1 MNNNNL
7 HNGIYKKNLL
17 VPFLKILID
26 IFVIEGAILFSY
38 FIRFKL
44 PLPEIFTFLDYY
56 ETPPLINY
64 LWFSFVIA
72 AIYIILFSFFRA
84 YRSRFFST
92 FTQDIPT
99 IFKICLLGTLFAM
112 SAAFLYR
119 GFSYSRVVFSLIFLN
134 SAVFLL
140 MGRYFFHQ
148 LRKRFFS
155 KGFNEIR
162 AHLVGSGA
170 NLQNIYERLSA
181 DPNYH
186 FEINGYISNDK
197 IPELPI
203 PHLGNLNEFDGEFGE
218 NAADGLIISFDQN
231 DHQFLWKIINKIEGK
246 NIEVFYVPDILD
258 ILTSNF
264 HSLEAG
270 GIPILQLKAFT
281 LSGWQGFI
289 KRGFDIFA
297 SSLGIILL
305 SPFFFFIALL
315 IKLNSKGPVLYKQQR
330 VTMENRDFTMLKFR
344 SMRVTEE
351 SKLGLK
357 DVEKNDPR
365 VTRMGKILRRT
376 SLDELPQLYNV
387 LKGEM
392 SLVGP
397 RPERRFYVDQ
407 NLGTIS
413 RYSERH
419 RVRCG
424 ITGWAQVSG
433 LRQQDTSLEERIRY
447 DLFYIE
453 NWSLWFDLK
462 ILIMTFAEVVR
473 GENAY

>member
-1 MNNNNL
+1 MQKN
-7 HNGIYKKNLL
+7 IYKRNLL
-17 VPFLKILID
+17 VPFLKIIID
-26 IFVIEGAILFSY
+26 IIAIEWAVLFSY
-38 FIRFKL
+38 YIRFQL
-44 PLPEIFTFLDYY
+44 PLADIFTFIDYY
-56 ETPPLINY
+56 EAPSLTNY
-64 LWFSFVIA
+64 IYFSFVIVG
-72 AIYIILFSFFRA
+72 IYITLFSFFRA

-92 FTQDIPT
+92 FTQDIPI

-112 SAAFLYR
+112 SAAFMYR

-140 MGRYFFHQ
+140 VGRYAFHQ
-148 LRKRFFS
+148 IRKRFFS
-155 KGFNEIR
+155 KGFNELRVQLI
-162 AHLVGSGA
+162 GSA
-170 NLQNIYERLSA
+170 SNLGNIFERLSA
-181 DPNYH
+181 DPNYR
-186 FEINGYISNDK
+186 FEITGYRSNEK
-197 IPELPI
+197 IAELPI
-203 PHLGNLNEFDGEFGE
+203 PYLGNLGTFDFDRNPPG
-218 NAADGLIISFDQN
+218 GLIISFDQN
-231 DHQFLWKIINKIEGK
+231 DHQHLWNVIDKTEGK
-246 NIEVFYVPDILD
+246 NIELFYVPDILD

-264 HSLEAG
+264 HTLEAG

-289 KRGFDIFA
+289 KRGFDIAA
-297 SSLGIILL
+297 SSLAIVCL
-305 SPFFFFIALL
+305 SPFFLFIALL

-330 VTMENRDFTMLKFR
+330 VTMDNRDFTMLKFR
-344 SMRVTEE
+344 SMQVTEE

-365 VTRMGKILRRT
+365 VTRIGKILRRT

-407 NLGTIS
+407 NLKTIP

-433 LRQQDTSLEERIRY
+433 LRQQDTSLGQRIRY

-462 ILIMTFAEVVR
+462 IIIMTFGEVVR

>member
-1 MNNNNL
+1 MQKN
-7 HNGIYKKNLL
+7 IYKRNLL
-17 VPFLKILID
+17 VPFLKIVID
-26 IFVIEGAILFSY
+26 IVAIEWAVLFSY
-38 FIRFKL
+38 FVRFNL
-44 PLPEIFTFLDYY
+44 PLEDVFTFINYY
-56 ETPPLINY
+56 EPPSLINY
-64 LWFSFVIA
+64 IYFSFVIS
-72 AIYIILFSFFRA
+72 AIYLILFSFFRS

-99 IFKICLLGTLFAM
+99 IFKVCLLGTLFAM
-112 SAAFLYR
+112 SAAFMYR
-119 GFSYSRVVFSLIFLN
+119 GISYSRVVFSLIFLN

-140 MGRYFFHQ
+140 IGRYTFHQ
-148 LRKRFFS
+148 IRKRFFS
-155 KGFNEIR
+155 KGFNELTV
-162 AHLVGSGA
+162 HLIGSAA
-170 NLQNIYERLSA
+170 NLGNIYERLNA
-181 DPNYH
+181 DPNYR
-186 FEINGYISNDK
+186 FEITGYISNK
-197 IPELPI
+197 KVPELPV
-203 PHLGNLNEFDGEFGE
+203 PYLGNLEDFEPGEDIPG
-218 NAADGLIISFDQN
+218 GLIISFDQN
-231 DHQFLWKIINKIEGK
+231 DHQHLWKIMSKTEGK
-246 NIEVFYVPDILD
+246 NIEIFYIPDILD

-264 HSLEAG
+264 HTLEAG

-289 KRGFDIFA
+289 KRGFDIAA
-297 SSLGIILL
+297 SFLAIICL
-305 SPFFFFIALL
+305 SPFFFFIAML
-315 IKLNSKGPVLYKQQR
+315 IKLNSKGPVLYKQLR
-330 VTMENRDFTMLKFR
+330 VTMDNRDFTMLKFR
-344 SMRVTEE
+344 SMRMTEE

-365 VTRMGKILRRT
+365 VTGIGRILRRT

-387 LKGEM
+387 LIGEM

-397 RPERRFYVDQ
+397 RPERRYYVDQ
-407 NLGTIS
+407 NLKTIP

-433 LRQQDTSLEERIRY
+433 LRQQDTSLEQRIRY

-462 ILIMTFAEVVR
+462 IIIMTFGEVIR